1 MIKDVFVNYEAFSN
15 MVLATTIMS
24 NAQTEEYRADAERI
38 IRFIAK
44 AYNFTDEFTAECE
57 HVILDELSRL
67 GKITDQQVVYAARRA
82 DGQYGDMDSLF
93 DIKGDALAAVQAL
106 GKEAGIREGWF
117 DYRHY
122 QTYQANIRFEKINVA
137 SAGGNVIAVRQAGIL
152 HALGIG
158 TVKNLDKAELRLMQC
173 AIWGDIPSMLLAAEV
188 YREKG
193 ETAKAA
199 VYAEVAAIS
208 KDYLYAGCTVI
219 PSFDTNKYSD
229 KAREVYA
236 LISSI
241 RQDVVRAYEKYNVD
255 FSFVE
260 AIRSPELDYYK
271 RMGFINNY
279 SKHEWKEVT
288 NASVNPA
295 TRVRFGF

>member
-24 NAQTEEYRADAERI
+24 NAQTEEYRADAEKI

-44 AYNFTDEFTAECE
+44 AYGFTEEFTAECE

-67 GKITDQQVVYAARRA
+67 GKVTDQQVVYSARRA

-93 DIKGDALAAVQAL
+93 DIKGDALATVQSL

-122 QTYQANIRFEKINVA
+122 KTYQPNIRFEKINVA

-158 TVKNLDKAELRLMQC
+158 CEKNLDKAELRLMQC
-173 AIWGDIPSMLLAAEV
+173 AIWGDVPSMLLVKEV
-188 YREKG
+188 YAEKG
-193 ETAKAA
+193 DDKRAKI
-199 VYAEVAAIS
+199 YGEVAAIA

-219 PSFDTNKYSD
+219 PEFDKGNYSD
-229 KAREVYA
+229 EAHEIYA

-241 RQDVVRAYEKYNVD
+241 RQDVVRAYEKYNID

-260 AIRSPELDYYK
+260 ALRMPELDYYK
-271 RMGFINNY
+271 RMSYINNY
-279 SKHEWKEVT
+279 SNHEWKELT